1 MADTTRQAARLA
13 YLKKNRPKD
22 PEIKKLQKA
31 VGGTP
36 TTGTPTK
43 GGPVN
48 MENVESFLG
57 GIFDNFKMPDYSGA
71 PQILSAGDLEK
82 SRLEEENII
91 YGQETKYNDRNRA
104 RDLEERKQELAN
116 RGIVYD
122 PANPESGY
130 SKQVGA
136 VTEQYNEA
144 DQMARDKARLGST
157 NLMATKAATNKTAY
171 DSFIDTATKS
181 FTSQLDAANAGGNI
195 LNTLMSKYGIDK
207 EEAQAILN
215 RKSSERIAKMQ
226 IDASNRRSGGGGG
239 SGSGAGFEIIG

>member
-1 MADTTRQAARLA
+1 MADANKQAIRLA
-13 YLKKNRPKD
+13 WLKKNRPKD

-36 TTGTPTK
+36 TTG
-43 GGPVN
+43 GPVSTQRPVDMN
-48 MENVESFLG
+48 NVESFLG

-144 DQMARDKARLGST
+144 DQMARDKARTVSGNSL
-157 NLMATKAATNKTAY
+157 AQKAAVNKAAY

-181 FTSQLDAANAGGNI
+181 FTSQLDTVNAGNNV
-195 LNTLMSKYGIDK
+195 LNTLMTKYGYSQ
-207 EEAQAILN
+207 EAAQRELDRRMQEKIA
-215 RKSSERIAKMQ
+215 RIQKAP
-226 IDASNRRSGGGGG
+226 SGNGGSSGGNQGGG
-239 SGSGAGFEIIG
+239 FQLPD